1 MNCVAAVPRHDTINI
16 ILTKF
21 IIVVLLS
28 VSGAGVEWLRADFY
42 YASAPY
48 VYPVFYIFAAVFM
61 GLGWGL
67 ITAILTLSLVLIWA
81 EPQDFLGPIT
91 ICIHALQAIWLG
103 VKAQR
108 QANLQVFNEGLK
120 FWLWC
125 GAPLL
130 CIASYPYFS
139 EFSWS
144 GTTIVLQEISTNILS
159 LLIFSIVFHS
169 SRVRKRLIFLTPSP
183 FIANEHGIRYTLEV
197 AVAALIV
204 IPAQLFLI
212 MEYVIRDDA
221 SNYEFIQ
228 LSRTTSGL
236 YSEFL
241 HARSEVLYLS
251 ANALTSRAEDSPTF
265 VAKKLAESLKGF
277 DALCGAFMITATAAP
292 IVAKNDCEGLDL
304 ANLPRSL
311 SQFHQA
317 SSVVLSDITSKTLT
331 HGVRGSDFELVILME
346 HRVVNQLARQLAG
359 VDGQT
364 APLYDVTLENRKAPW
379 SSSYS
384 EAVIETPTTKRHF
397 FSKRLNERFVYEFPA
412 ISNSTWAATGLRIE
426 FSARAFAESKLRD
439 TGIFLSIMISIL
451 FGIMI
456 FIRFLIKHEVEGV
469 QQLANFLQDYSPNSD
484 IEVALNRFEIAE
496 FSNLKTTVIK
506 LTNNLNVLQKEQNKS
521 VVELQNRAA
530 QLHGMVEQSKAF
542 LLLINAG
549 GSIVNQNKI
558 ARAKEYAFIKKSF
571 VAAIKTYSSNASA
584 DPSGDIIYHSAL
596 EWLRSGKTQYFQEVK
611 ICFGDADDIRPLTLQ
626 FGHYGTTNVTY
637 FARIED
643 ISELVATKEKLAHT
657 SRLAELGELATGV
670 AHELS
675 QPLNAITMSSS
686 NITAKLNRDDLTD
699 SYLRAKLTRIQEQ
712 VARSG
717 KIISDLKSFARA
729 KKLDKELTNT
739 ASVITKSIEMVRSQ
753 YELDSITVHTNY
765 CNDDLKVSV
774 NAQQIEQVLINLFN
788 NARHVMAKQ
797 EGGQLTITESR
808 KDDKA
813 SIIVRDSGPGIDQK
827 LRDKIFTP
835 FYTTKISEG
844 GTGLG
849 LSISHKIM
857 QDHQGSLML
866 LESAS
871 GASFELL
878 IPLAMTD

>member
-1 MNCVAAVPRHDTINI
+1 
-16 ILTKF
+16 
-21 IIVVLLS
+21 
-28 VSGAGVEWLRADFY
+28 
-42 YASAPY
+42 
-48 VYPVFYIFAAVFM
+48 
-61 GLGWGL
+61 
-67 ITAILTLSLVLIWA
+67 
-81 EPQDFLGPIT
+81 
-91 ICIHALQAIWLG
+91 
-103 VKAQR
+103 
-108 QANLQVFNEGLK
+108 
-120 FWLWC
+120 
-125 GAPLL
+125 
-130 CIASYPYFS
+130 
-139 EFSWS
+139 
-144 GTTIVLQEISTNILS
+144 
-159 LLIFSIVFHS
+159 
-169 SRVRKRLIFLTPSP
+169 
-183 FIANEHGIRYTLEV
+183 
-197 AVAALIV
+197 
-204 IPAQLFLI
+204 
-212 MEYVIRDDA
+212 
-221 SNYEFIQ
+221 
-228 LSRTTSGL
+228 
-236 YSEFL
+236 
-241 HARSEVLYLS
+241 
-251 ANALTSRAEDSPTF
+251 
-265 VAKKLAESLKGF
+265 
-277 DALCGAFMITATAAP
+277 
-292 IVAKNDCEGLDL
+292 
-304 ANLPRSL
+304 
-311 SQFHQA
+311 
-317 SSVVLSDITSKTLT
+317 
-331 HGVRGSDFELVILME
+331 
-346 HRVVNQLARQLAG
+346 
-359 VDGQT
+359 
-364 APLYDVTLENRKAPW
+364 
-379 SSSYS
+379 
-384 EAVIETPTTKRHF
+384 
-397 FSKRLNERFVYEFPA
+397 
-412 ISNSTWAATGLRIE
+412 
-426 FSARAFAESKLRD
+426 
-439 TGIFLSIMISIL
+439 
-451 FGIMI
+451 
-456 FIRFLIKHEVEGV
+456 
-469 QQLANFLQDYSPNSD
+469 
-484 IEVALNRFEIAE
+484 
-496 FSNLKTTVIK
+496 
-506 LTNNLNVLQKEQNKS
+506 
-521 VVELQNRAA
+521 
-530 QLHGMVEQSKAF
+530 MVEQSKAF
-542 LLLINAG
+542 LLLVNAG

-571 VAAIKTYSSNASA
+571 VAAIKTHSLNASA

-611 ICFGDADDIRPLTLQ
+611 IRFGDADDIRPLTLQ

-729 KKLDKELTNT
+729 KNLDKELTNT

-797 EGGQLTITESR
+797 GGGQLTITESR

>member
-1 MNCVAAVPRHDTINI
+1 VSGVTAVPGHETINST
-16 ILTKF
+16 LTKF
-21 IIVVLLS
+21 IIVVVLS
-28 VSGAGVEWLRADFY
+28 FLGAGVEWLRADFY

-67 ITAILTLSLVLIWA
+67 ITAIFTLSLVLIWA

-91 ICIHALQAIWLG
+91 IGIHILQAIWLG
-103 VKAQR
+103 VRAQR

-120 FWLWC
+120 FWLCC

-130 CIASYPYFS
+130 CIASYPYFL
-139 EFSWS
+139 EFCWS

-159 LLIFSIVFHS
+159 LLIFSIIFHS
-169 SRVRKRLIFLTPSP
+169 SRIRKRLISLTPSP
-183 FIANEHGIRYTLEV
+183 YNVNEHGIRYTLEI

-221 SNYEFIQ
+221 SNKEFMQ
-228 LSRTTSGL
+228 LTRTTSGL
-236 YSEFL
+236 YTEFL

-251 ANALTSRAEDSPTF
+251 SNALSARAGDNPTF
-265 VAKKLAESLKGF
+265 VAEQLAESLKGF
-277 DALCGAFMITATAAP
+277 GAMCGSFMVTKRAAP

-304 ANLPRSL
+304 NSLPLSL
-311 SQFHQA
+311 HQFRQA
-317 SSVVLSDITSKTLT
+317 SSAVLSNITSKTLT
-331 HGVRGSDFELVILME
+331 HRIRGSDFELFILME
-346 HRVVNQLARQLAG
+346 HQTVNQLARQLAG
-359 VDGQT
+359 VTEKT
-364 APLYDVTLENRKAPW
+364 AHLHDVTLENRSAPW
-379 SSSYS
+379 SLSYS
-384 EAVIETPTTKRHF
+384 EAVHETPTTNRHF
-397 FSKRLNERFVYEFPA
+397 FSERLNERLVYEFPA
-412 ISNSTWAATGLRIE
+412 TLNSTWGATGLRIE
-426 FSARAFAESKLRD
+426 FSARAFAQSKLRD
-439 TGIFLSIMISIL
+439 TGISLLIMISIL

-456 FIRFLIKHEVEGV
+456 FIRYLIKHEVEGV
-469 QQLANFLQDYSPNSD
+469 QQLANFLQDYAPHSD
-484 IEVALNRFEIAE
+484 IEIALSQFEIAE
-496 FSNLKTTVIK
+496 FNNLKTAVIK
-506 LTNNLNVLQKEQNKS
+506 LTGNLHALQKKQTRT
-521 VVELQNRAA
+521 VVELQNRAT

-542 LLLINAG
+542 LLLVDTDGAIA
-549 GSIVNQNKI
+549 NQNKI
-558 ARAKEYAFIKKSF
+558 ARSKEYDFIKKSF
-571 VAAIKTYSSNASA
+571 VAAIKTHTSNANA
-584 DPSGDIIYHSAL
+584 DQTGNIIYQKAL
-596 EWLRSGKTQYFQEVK
+596 EWLRSGTAQYFQEVK
-611 ICFGDADDIRPLTLQ
+611 ISFGDADDIRPLTLQ
-626 FGHYGTTNVTY
+626 FGHYGTTNITY

-643 ISELVATKEKLAHT
+643 ISEFVATKEKLAHT

-686 NITAKLNRDDLTD
+686 NIATKLDRNELTD
-699 SYLRAKLTRIQEQ
+699 SYLRAKLIRIQEQ

-729 KKLDKELTNT
+729 KNLDKETTNT
-739 ASVITKSIEMVRSQ
+739 ALIITRSIEMVRSQ
-753 YELDSITVHTNY
+753 CALDSITVHTNY
-765 CNDDLKVSV
+765 CDDDLKVAV
-774 NAQQIEQVLINLFN
+774 NFQQIEQVLINLFN
-788 NARHVMAKQ
+788 NAKHVMAKQ
-797 EGGQLTITESR
+797 GGGQLSIIETR

-866 LESAS
+866 IESAN

-878 IPLAMTD
+878 IPLAMTE